1 MSDYNSGL
9 PVRTQNNGDV
19 VAKIGDGT
27 TPSQQLAI
35 DSSGRI
41 TSKLNDGSGNAV
53 TSQTNGVQRALDVGV
68 NVSGVQIDP
77 RQIRALT
84 NADVVKTQLQDNAG
98 TAIILGQKVSASSVP
113 VVIASDQSNL
123 NIVQQLGG
131 SAVSATNPLPVYL
144 QDGGTSVNNYNT
156 ASAIAAAATS
166 NHDYTV
172 TTAKTLHLSQF
183 HASASGKLKIEC
195 QIETGAA
202 TGIFNTIFVGFNS
215 TSSPNIDITLSAETQ
230 VAAGVRVRI
239 IRTNL
244 DLAAQDVYSTTS
256 GHEQ

>member
-1 MSDYNSGL
+1 MSDYNSSL

-35 DSSGRI
+35 DSSGKI

-53 TSQTNGVQRALDVGV
+53 TSQANGVQRALDVGI

-77 RQIRALT
+77 RSIRALT
-84 NADVVKTQLQDNAG
+84 NSDVVKAQLQDNAG
-98 TAIILGQKVSASSVP
+98 AAITLGQKVSASSVP
-113 VVIASDQSNL
+113 VVIASDQSSL
-123 NIVQQLGG
+123 NVAPTVGG
-131 SAVSATNPLPVYL
+131 SAVSPTNPFPVYI
-144 QDGGTSVNNYNT
+144 QDGGTSINNYNT
-156 ASAIAAAATS
+156 SAAIAAAGTS

-172 TTAKTLHLSQF
+172 TTAKTLHLSQI
-183 HASASGKLKIEC
+183 HAAASGKLKIEC
-195 QIETGAA
+195 QVETGVASG
-202 TGIFNTIFVGFNS
+202 TFNSIFVGFNS
-215 TSSPNIDITLSAETQ
+215 TSNPSIDIPLSAEID
-230 VAAGVRVRI
+230 VAAGVRVRV

-244 DLAAQDVYSTTS
+244 DLAAQDVYSTIS